1 VHDIQA
7 YFSTLFNF
15 INSKRGK
22 KIRLELKWYEARLIQ
37 TLLVYIKIFN
47 LSIFDKNFKNEI
59 VNVVALPLLQKMGM
73 L

>member
-1 VHDIQA
+1 MCMIFKHIFQL
-7 YFSTLFNF
+7 FSTSL
-15 INSKRGK
+15 IAKEEK
-22 KIRLELKWYEARLIQ
+22 RLELKWYEARLIQ